1 MSESSGRIAYLDLLK
16 FFAIFSVF
24 VGHSVEQTTGE
35 DFWDNPLW
43 GFIYSYHMPLFM
55 MLCGY
60 FFGSS
65 LKRPFLEVLRK
76 KCVQLLLPPVAVF
89 VVMWAAFGTTGFN
102 PYPEIVD
109 FSTMGFINVLW
120 FLKCVFLCYIT
131 AYCFMKLTGRVW
143 VAAILSSVLFILLPG
158 GDVVNLNFMLPMFW
172 AGYILNRHRG
182 WIDAHRRA
190 VLAVSALAFAAMLPF
205 WSGRLTVYSVPI
217 AVVDWSTGSVDLYN
231 LGVAMLRYAIGL
243 AGSIMMF
250 TAAPAVYRWLESS
263 RLIPA
268 MVRVGTCTL
277 GLYMAQT
284 LLLECLI
291 HALGVYLEPW
301 QSFVAAP
308 AIAVIELGI
317 CYGVVMLLRRNGYLR
332 VAFLGETAGL
342 TRRPVAD

>member
-65 LKRPFLEVLRK
+65 LRRPFLEVLRK
-76 KCVQLLLPPVAVF
+76 KGIQLLLPPVAVF

-109 FSTMGFINVLW
+109 FSTMGFVNVLW
-120 FLKCVFLCYIT
+120 FLKCVFLCYVI
-131 AYCFMKLTGRVW
+131 AYCFIRLTGRVW
-143 VAAILSSVLFILLPG
+143 LSAISSSLLFILMPG

-172 AGYILNRHRG
+172 TGYILSLHRV
-182 WIDAHRRA
+182 WIEAHLRW
-190 VLAVSALAFAAMLPF
+190 VFAVSALAFLAMLPF

-217 AVVDWSTGSVDLYN
+217 SIVDWSTLSVDMHN
-231 LGVAMLRYAIGL
+231 LGVTMLRFAIGL
-243 AGSIMMF
+243 AGSLTMF
-250 TAAPAVYRWLESS
+250 SLAPAAYRWLESS
-263 RLIPA
+263 RLMPVL
-268 MVRVGTCTL
+268 VRVGACTL

-301 QSFVAAP
+301 QSFLAAP
-308 AIAVIELGI
+308 AIAVIELAI
-317 CYGVVMLLRRNGYLR
+317 CYGVVMLLRRNAFLR
-332 VAFLGETAGL
+332 AAFLGETSAP
-342 TRRPVAD
+342 RRPIPD